1 MIGIR
6 TEKQEHEPEPERCSI
21 AYLGEAMILADDVE
35 RRTTAGDKEW
45 DLAQYTQTIIQ
56 EVCRLRSRVAY
67 LEGWK
72 EGVEPF
78 VAKYRPRPPVYR
90 GEAPG
95 TIDQ

>member
-6 TEKQEHEPEPERCSI
+6 TEEPERCSH
-21 AYLGEAMILADDVE
+21 AYLAEAQILADDVE
-35 RRTTAGDKEW
+35 RRTMEGDKEW

-56 EVCRLRSRVAY
+56 EVYRLQSRVAY

-78 VAKYRPRPPVYR
+78 VAKHRPRPPVYR
-90 GEAPG
+90 GGEPG
-95 TIDQ
+95 TIDG